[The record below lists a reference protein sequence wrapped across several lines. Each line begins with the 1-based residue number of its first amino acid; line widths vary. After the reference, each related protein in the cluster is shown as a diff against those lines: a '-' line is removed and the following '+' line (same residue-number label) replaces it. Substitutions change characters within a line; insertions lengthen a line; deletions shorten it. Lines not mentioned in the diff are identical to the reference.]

1 MEDLQPISAA
11 EQAAFC
17 VELTKRLNME
27 RKQDHL
33 CDITLVTKD
42 DKEFKAH
49 RNVLSAASPFFH
61 KLLQSDMKENRE
73 GIARF
78 EEISGSVMEDVL
90 EFIYTGSVEIT
101 QENSKDLIATGNY
114 LLIPGLKTVS
124 GRFLEGQMTKSN
136 CISTFYFAEKYQC
149 DELIANSRKFIHANF
164 ASQVAEMDEF
174 LNLEAKEV
182 ERWISDDEISV
193 PDEIDVFRII
203 LKWVKHDKSNRK
215 AAFEELF
222 RHVQLVFL
230 SRDYLFDV
238 VTNELVQENS
248 RCLRLTSD
256 AMKLTSF
263 KNENDFSQSPRKG
276 IETRAIVACGGKYT
290 FCYLPEKDEW
300 KRLPDGLLE
309 NRSCYTQMINFR
321 DQLYTFH
328 YCKAE
333 RYDPVFYSW
342 STLNSL
348 TVSRGSAIVTVVS
361 GEIYAMEVDTFRTKK
376 STIAR
381 YDVERCSWQTVLSSH
396 EGCRE
401 EAFVVAAGNH
411 LYVFGGKP
419 PQTREYVAKV
429 ERFDTVENKWENI
442 ADMQQA
448 RGCAFGVATQ
458 GKIYVAGGKQDEE
471 YYASWLTACE
481 MYNISTNEW
490 QSIASLNVN
499 REHGSMVCLKGTLY
513 VLGGACDFPSRND
526 LSVECYDA
534 TEDKWIKKTTIP
546 VKTISEENK
555 DTFTGCALKLS
566 KGVLDKARVVK
577 LKE

>member
-1 MEDLQPISAA
+1 MEDLKPISAA

-17 VELTKRLNME
+17 VEMTKRLNMQ

-33 CDITLVTKD
+33 CDVTLVTKD

-101 QENSKDLIATGNY
+101 QENSEYLIATANY
-114 LLIPGLKTVS
+114 LIIPGLKTVS

-164 ASQVAEMDEF
+164 ASVAEMDEF

-182 ERWISDDEISV
+182 ERWISNDEISV
-193 PDEIDVFRII
+193 PDEADVFRII
-203 LKWVKHDKSNRK
+203 LKWVEQDTSNRK
-215 AAFEELF
+215 SVFEELF

-238 VTNELVQENS
+238 VTNELVRENS
-248 RCLRLTSD
+248 VCLKLTLD

-263 KNENDFSQSPRKG
+263 TSENEFSQSPRKG

-328 YCKAE
+328 GCKAE
-333 RYDPVFYSW
+333 RYDPVFDVW
-342 STLNSL
+342 STLKSAP
-348 TVSRGSAIVTVVS
+348 RGDNVTVVR
-361 GEIYAMEVDTFRTKK
+361 GEIYAIEVDTYSKKK

-381 YDVERCSWQTVLSSH
+381 YDVERCSWQTVLQSH
-396 EGCRE
+396 EGCRQD
-401 EAFVVAAGNH
+401 ACVVAAGNH
-411 LYVFGGKP
+411 LYVLGGTP
-419 PQTREYVAKV
+419 PQTRECVAKA
-429 ERFDTVENKWENI
+429 ERFDTVEYKWEEI
-442 ADMQQA
+442 VDMQQA
-448 RGCAFGVATQ
+448 RGGAFGVATQ
-458 GKIYVAGGKQDEE
+458 GKIFVAGGRDRENCMSQ
-471 YYASWLTACE
+471 TCE
-481 MYNISTNEW
+481 MYNISSNEW
-490 QSIASLNVN
+490 QFIGSLNVS
-499 REHGSMVCLKGTLY
+499 RVCGSMVCLKGTLY
-513 VLGGACDFPSRND
+513 VLGGTRDNWSRSD
-526 LSVECYDA
+526 LSVECYDP

-566 KGVLDKARVVK
+566 KGVLDKAYVVK
-577 LKE
+577 LNE